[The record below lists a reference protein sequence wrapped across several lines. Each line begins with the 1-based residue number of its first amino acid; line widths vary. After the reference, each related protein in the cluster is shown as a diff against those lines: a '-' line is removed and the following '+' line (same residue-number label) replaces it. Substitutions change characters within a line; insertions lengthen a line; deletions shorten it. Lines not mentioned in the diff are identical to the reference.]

1 MIVSVLAN
9 GCFDLLHAGH
19 VEHLREARAMGHW
32 LVVALTV
39 DEAVGKGPGRPVQ
52 TWEDR
57 AAVLGALRFVDQIV
71 PSTDA
76 PSAIR
81 KVRPR
86 IFVKGA
92 DYAGADVL
100 KPNHYEMQAFVG
112 RWRDE
117 ADLEDRA
124 LGLIR
129 EHRIG
134 AILMTR
140 GERGMTLFQA
150 GQVLSITG
158 RHVELC
164 DVSGAGDTAMAE
176 IGRASCRERVSSPV

>member
-57 AAVLGALRFVDQIV
+57 AAVLGALRFVDQVV

-81 KVRPR
+81 RYRPR

-92 DYAGADVL
+92 DYAERV
-100 KPNHYEMQAFVG
+100 P
-112 RWRDE
+112 E
-117 ADLEDRA
+117 ADRA
-124 LGLIR
+124 ACVEVGAEFRFTRAAKRSTTEILRRLALAADALRR
-129 EHRIG
+129 EG
-134 AILMTR
+134 
-140 GERGMTLFQA
+140 
-150 GQVLSITG
+150 V
-158 RHVELC
+158 
-164 DVSGAGDTAMAE
+164 
-176 IGRASCRERVSSPV
+176 